1 MIHHDGEASLEETPA
16 GSAALFLQMV
26 GREEGEQEDKRHITM
41 HQDAGSHQT
50 LHLLAFDLELL
61 SL

>member
-1 MIHHDGEASLEETPA
+1 MTHHDGEASLEETPA
-16 GSAALFLQMV
+16 GSAALFLHMGGW
-26 GREEGEQEDKRHITM
+26 GRQEDKRHTTM